1 MSDFDAEPKSVPS
14 SQIVTGGARLSPYE
28 DFKLR
33 SLPALRGLWSKLL
46 YVAKLRSSEGK
57 YDHWG
62 HIRIHGEERSQQALC
77 QIHSELYIE
86 LLRTPLRE
94 LIPEDVTGLEQVA
107 REISAAGD
115 KLVPADDN
123 GGSARHLNSI
133 VLAVHL
139 LRDARL
145 ASSRSAA

>member
-1 MSDFDAEPKSVPS
+1 MSDFDAEQKSVPS
-14 SQIVTGGARLSPYE
+14 SQIVTSGARLSPYE

-46 YVAKLRSSEGK
+46 YIAKLRSSEGK
-57 YDHWG
+57 YEHWG
-62 HIRIHGEERSQQALC
+62 HIRVHGEERSQEALA
-77 QIHSELYIE
+77 QIHSELYVE

-94 LIPEDVTGLEQVA
+94 LIPEDVTGLEQIT
-107 REISAAGD
+107 REISVAGD
-115 KLVPADDN
+115 KLIPADER
-123 GGSARHLNSI
+123 GGSARQLNSI
-133 VLAVHL
+133 VLAVQL